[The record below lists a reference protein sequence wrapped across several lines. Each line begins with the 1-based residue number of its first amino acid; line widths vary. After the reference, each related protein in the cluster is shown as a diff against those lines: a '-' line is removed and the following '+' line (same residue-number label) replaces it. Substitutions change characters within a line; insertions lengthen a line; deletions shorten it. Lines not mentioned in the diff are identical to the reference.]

1 MTKKAE
7 CDLIYTCEDRT
18 QIYVAKGNLSKWDF
32 RVGFLKE
39 GMKGTPRFAKHLH
52 IATEFY
58 IKHAHNPELAKKF
71 KEYLNGNNTTHRVS
85 RCLPRISLTHQMIE
99 FENLE
104 TMLAEFPGS
113 HLDSWRMCKDKSL
126 IHTNGLK
133 YKLAKPNLDDISNL
147 DLFFNYFERRFNRGK
162 QKTFILY

>member
-1 MTKKAE
+1 MTSKTKKIE
-7 CDLIYTCEDRT
+7 IVRYLSSYWEQFSGYCEALVVRSDGDNRYILHRCYERHT
-18 QIYVAKGNLSKWDF
+18 PLF
-32 RVGFLKE
+32 RL
-39 GMKGTPRFAKHLH
+39 RR
-52 IATEFY
+52 Y
-58 IKHAHNPELAKKF
+58 

>member
-71 KEYLNGNNTTHRVS
+71 KEYFVGLLDKVEPIDYYPPKIKFFDQNK
-85 RCLPRISLTHQMIE
+85 LEE
-99 FENLE
+99 FEDLNE
-104 TMLAEFPGS
+104 VGEFS
-113 HLDSWRMCKDKSL
+113 VEFLMVYIELLMTQEK
-126 IHTNGLK
+126 TN
-133 YKLAKPNLDDISNL
+133 YAPMFFNRKLFN
-147 DLFFNYFERRFNRGK
+147 DLFVKNRYSVMNTASQRGK
-162 QKTFILY
+162 KK